1 MISRSYQQFAIVAGD
16 SAQTLTDRLNEKLFE
31 LRDKN
36 PTVTFEGMIARIM
49 YEEREADPESLEE
62 EYELQGVRISCQ
74 DCPFFSPI
82 LKADGTV
89 DGRIKYGDCPFTEFG
104 RTPRDGRA
112 CEQLFQMINSG
123 EVQLCVS
130 TK

>member
-1 MISRSYQQFAIVAGD
+1 MICRSYQQFAIVAAD

-36 PTVTFEGMIARIM
+36 PTVTFEGMIARIR
-49 YEEREADPESLEE
+49 YEERETAPVSLGE
-62 EYELQGVRISCQ
+62 EYELQGVRLSCQ

-104 RTPRDGRA
+104 RTPRDARA
-112 CEQLFQMINSG
+112 CETLFQKINNG
-123 EVQLCVS
+123 EVQLCQS
-130 TK
+130 TE